1 MPWREFVSLT
11 ALHKHCTLSAPDRS
25 VRIKSNTSAGKLA
38 WQLREQVNYTTAY
51 ATQNR
56 CKLSSLIKYKIKLR

>member
-38 WQLREQVNYTTAY
+38 VMGTSELYYSIRNA
-51 ATQNR
+51 
-56 CKLSSLIKYKIKLR
+56 K